1 MFFKKKKQENPAQTQ
16 TANSAVNTAG
26 AASAAADA
34 EISGEIVAV
43 ITAAIAAFT
52 AGQTPGSN
60 LIIRRI
66 SRIHGEKVTW
76 NTAGLM
82 ECIDSRRF

>member
-1 MFFKKKKQENPAQTQ
+1 MFFKKKKEPEIPANTQ
-16 TANSAVNTAG
+16 TANP
-26 AASAAADA
+26 AAADA
-34 EISGEIVAV
+34 EISGEIIAV

-60 LIIRRI
+60 LIIRKI
-66 SRIHGEKVTW
+66 SRVHGEKLSW
-76 NTAGLM
+76 SNAGLM